1 MLPLSLHI
9 VQPYASRPNTSRPVQ
24 LLMTMPE
31 VIGTSFI
38 ASAVGAITAQ
48 AAMANAQIKKHF
60 RIELLL

>member
-1 MLPLSLHI
+1 
-9 VQPYASRPNTSRPVQ
+9 
-24 LLMTMPE
+24 MTMPE